1 MCPPADTENEKEMV
15 PLRKYLSVFLALVL
29 ALSLS
34 GCSGSKQEA
43 ASSEEE
49 ALVHFLTDLQ
59 SGNFE
64 MALTYLRP
72 GNQLRRVLPA
82 GTEEA
87 AVPEMDEVYRAFLE
101 GLKDMTFRVTVD
113 NTTSQYVEFLEV
125 HAQTR
130 DYDSAIRAAM
140 AEALRL
146 QCEEGSSAFADMT
159 GWMRQAIAGAAPGEA
174 GDAHA
179 TMVGKS
185 GDYTLDHRGYPDVAF
200 LNLIT
205 GGFYEYIDC
214 SMTTCTMRRGG
225 ARYTYYLAA
234 RGDEVVGYL
243 TEIEESYRPEDFSE
257 EDKAVIQAYYAEQA
271 AALDGV
277 YSGVRFGEDKV
288 TTVTGID
295 FNEASQTAMINTGI
309 VSGKYSGNTTNNY
322 LSLRA
327 TIKGFEEEGMTCT
340 TVPVYEADD

>member
-1 MCPPADTENEKEMV
+1 M
-15 PLRKYLSVFLALVL
+15 RKCLSAVLALVL
-29 ALSLS
+29 ILSLS

-43 ASSEEE
+43 AGSEEE

-59 SGNFE
+59 NGDFE

-82 GTEEA
+82 GAGQES
-87 AVPEMDEVYRAFLE
+87 VPEMDEIYRAFCD
-101 GLKDMTFRVTVD
+101 GLKDMTFTVTVD
-113 NTTSQYVEFLEV
+113 NTTSQFVEFLEV
-125 HAQTR
+125 HAQQR
-130 DYDSAIRAAM
+130 DYDLAIRTAM
-140 AEALRL
+140 AEALRS
-146 QCEEGSSAFADMT
+146 QCEEGGDAFSDMA
-159 GWMRQAIAGAAPGEA
+159 GWMRQAIADAAPGEA

-200 LNLIT
+200 LNLVT

-214 SMTTCTMRRGG
+214 SMTTCTMRKGG
-225 ARYTYYLAA
+225 NRYTYYLAA

-243 TEIEESYRPEDFSE
+243 TEIEESYNPADIPE
-257 EDKAVIQAYYAEQA
+257 EDRAAIQAYYAQQA
-271 AALDGV
+271 DALTGV
-277 YSGVRFGEDKV
+277 YAGVHFGEDKV

-295 FNEASQTAMINTGI
+295 FNEASQTAMINAGI
-309 VSGKYSGNTTNNY
+309 VSGKYTGNTTNNY

-327 TIKGFEEEGMTCT
+327 TINGFKEDGMTCT
-340 TVPVYEADD
+340 TVPVYEEDS